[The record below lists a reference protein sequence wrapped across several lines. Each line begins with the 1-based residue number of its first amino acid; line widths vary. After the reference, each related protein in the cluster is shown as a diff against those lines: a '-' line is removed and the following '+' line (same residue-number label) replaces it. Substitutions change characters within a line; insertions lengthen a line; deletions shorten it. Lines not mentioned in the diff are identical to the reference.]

1 MYSMPGKPVKSF
13 EPTEEGM
20 TIFRLNDFLEMKEF
34 EELRKKY
41 ADRLGIC
48 LILLMIL

>member
-13 EPTEEGM
+13 EPTEEGIM
-20 TIFRLNDFLEMKEF
+20 IFRLNEFLEMKEF